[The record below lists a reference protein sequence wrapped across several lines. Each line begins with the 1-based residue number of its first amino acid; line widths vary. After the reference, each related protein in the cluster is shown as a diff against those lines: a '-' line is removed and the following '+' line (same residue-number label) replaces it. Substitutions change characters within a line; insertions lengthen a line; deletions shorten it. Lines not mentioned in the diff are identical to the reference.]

1 MKKIYQKE
9 RISRAVARSC
19 HRNLLER
26 LPVELFLT
34 EYDEGELISAQQ
46 ENHLLQIVVD
56 GALSIYYVRHDG
68 SSYSL
73 AYNRKDSIL
82 GEVEFLGGEAIGGVF
97 AEVTQKLTCLA
108 FSTLENRE
116 ALLSDAALLRMIAE
130 SLIGK
135 IQMITMHNAA
145 QPSLR
150 ERVCAFMRYKCED
163 NRLKGV
169 ESAAFQLH
177 CSPRQLQRILNAL
190 AAEGRVRKTGKGCYE
205 LVGEALSLQD

>member
-9 RISRAVARSC
+9 PIARTLERSR
-19 HRNLLER
+19 HRRLLER

-34 EYDEGELISAQQ
+34 QYDAGELIGAQQ
-46 ENHLLQIVVD
+46 ENHLLQFVVD
-56 GALSIYYVRHDG
+56 GALSIYYVRQDG

-82 GEVEFLGGEAIGGVF
+82 GEVEFLREESIGGVF

-108 FSTLENRE
+108 FSTSENRE
-116 ALLSDAALLRMIAE
+116 ALLSDAELLRMIAE
-130 SLIGK
+130 SLVGK
-135 IQMITMHNAA
+135 LQMITMHNAA

-163 NRLKGV
+163 MRLKGV
-169 ESAAFQLH
+169 ENAAFQLH

-190 AAEGRVRKTGKGCYE
+190 AAEGRVRKTGKGSYE
-205 LVGEALSLQD
+205 LVGGGSSLPD